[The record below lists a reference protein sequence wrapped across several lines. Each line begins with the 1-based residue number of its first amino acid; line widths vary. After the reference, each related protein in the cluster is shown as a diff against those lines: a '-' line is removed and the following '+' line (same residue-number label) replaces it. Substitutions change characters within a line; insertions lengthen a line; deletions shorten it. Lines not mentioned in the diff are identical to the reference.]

1 MQENLLMSIK
11 TKHATRIFNGN
22 KIYEFRRKSIKQEN
36 LNKKIFIYSSETTK
50 EILGYMIVDKIL
62 ENDIDS
68 LLKETKYEDT
78 KSIREY
84 FKGCETCY
92 ALHISETYRF
102 MSPIKIEEIKKEHQ
116 DFVIPQFYRYIKTNE
131 SIYEKLMNRNV
142 IHEMKLQPEY
152 FEYISSGSK
161 RIELRLNDEKRQRI
175 KINDQ
180 IIFLN
185 EKTKNKLITHVNK
198 IHKEK
203 SFEELFKNFDISI
216 LASKNKTKEELLNEL
231 SKFYTKEKQEKYGVL
246 GIQIEP
252 MYLISSNLNEKIIN
266 EIYELTKE
274 IGNTYPDYK
283 EWFYNKQ
290 TKEENRKTIYL
301 KTNNEI
307 IGVVNLKKE
316 ENKLCTIYLK
326 EEYRNHGISNILL
339 EEAFKYLD
347 TTKPYLTCNKNNL
360 KYLNNI
366 IKKYNWKKTG
376 IINNEIEF
384 NKEK

>member
-68 LLKETKYEDT
+68 LLEETKYEDT

-84 FKGCETCY
+84 FKGCKTCY

-102 MSPIKIEEIKKEHQ
+102 VSPIKIEEIKKEHT
-116 DFVIPQFYRYIKTNE
+116 DFVIPQFYRYIKPNE

-152 FEYISSGSK
+152 FGYISSGSK

-185 EKTKNKLITHVNK
+185 EKTKDKLITHVNK

-203 SFEELFKNFDISI
+203 SFVELFKNFDISL
-216 LASKNKTKEELLNEL
+216 LASKNKTKQELLNEL
-231 SKFYTKEKQEKYGVL
+231 SEFYTTEKQEKYGVL

-252 MYLISSNLNEKIIN
+252 MFLISSNLNEKIID

-274 IGNTYPDYK
+274 IRNTYSDYK

-301 KTNNEI
+301 KTDEI

-326 EEYRNHGISNILL
+326 EEYRNKGISNILL

>member
-68 LLKETKYEDT
+68 LLEETKYEDT

-84 FKGCETCY
+84 FKGCKTCY

-102 MSPIKIEEIKKEHQ
+102 VSPIKIEEIKKEHL
-116 DFVIPQFYRYIKTNE
+116 DFVIPQFYRYIKPNE

-180 IIFLN
+180 IVFTN
-185 EKTKNKLITHVNK
+185 EKTKDKLITHVNK

-203 SFEELFKNFDISI
+203 SFEKLFENFDISL
-216 LASKNKTKEELLNEL
+216 LASKNKTKQELLNEL

-252 MYLISSNLNEKIIN
+252 MFLISSNLNGKIID

-274 IGNTYPDYK
+274 IGNTYSDYK

-301 KTNNEI
+301 KTNEI

-326 EEYRNHGISNILL
+326 EEYRNIGISNILL

-347 TTKPYLTCNKNNL
+347 TTKPYLTCDKNNL

-384 NKEK
+384 NKK

>member
-11 TKHATRIFNGN
+11 TKHAIRIFNGN

-68 LLKETKYEDT
+68 LLEETKYEDT

-84 FKGCETCY
+84 FKGCKTCY

-102 MSPIKIEEIKKEHQ
+102 VSPIKIEEIKKEHP
-116 DFVIPQFYRYIKTNE
+116 DFVIPQFYRYIKPNE
-131 SIYEKLMNRNV
+131 SIYKKLMNRNV
-142 IHEMKLQPEY
+142 IYEMKLQPEY

-180 IIFLN
+180 IVFTN
-185 EKTKNKLITHVNK
+185 EKTKDKLITYVNK

-203 SFEELFKNFDISI
+203 SFEKLFENFDISL
-216 LASKNKTKEELLNEL
+216 LASKNKTKQELLNEL

-252 MYLISSNLNEKIIN
+252 MFLISSNLNGKIID

-274 IGNTYPDYK
+274 IGNTYSDYK
-283 EWFYNKQ
+283 AWFYNKQ

-301 KTNNEI
+301 KTDEI

-326 EEYRNHGISNILL
+326 EEYRNIGISNILL

-376 IINNEIEF
+376 IINSEIEF

>member
-68 LLKETKYEDT
+68 LLEETKYEDT

-84 FKGCETCY
+84 FKRCKTCY

-102 MSPIKIEEIKKEHQ
+102 VSPIKIEEIKKEHS
-116 DFVIPQFYRYIKTNE
+116 DFVIPQFYRYIKPNE

-152 FEYISSGSK
+152 FGYISSGSK

-185 EKTKNKLITHVNK
+185 EKTKDKLITHVNK

-203 SFEELFKNFDISI
+203 SFVELFKNFDISL
-216 LASKNKTKEELLNEL
+216 LASKNKTKQELLNEL
-231 SKFYTKEKQEKYGVL
+231 SEFYTKEKQEKYGVL

-252 MYLISSNLNEKIIN
+252 MFLISSNLNEKIID

-274 IGNTYPDYK
+274 IRNTYSDYK

-301 KTNNEI
+301 KTDEI
-307 IGVVNLKKE
+307 IGVVNLKKK

-326 EEYRNHGISNILL
+326 EEYRNKGISNILL

-376 IINNEIEF
+376 IINSEIEF

>member
-68 LLKETKYEDT
+68 LLEETKYEDT

-84 FKGCETCY
+84 FKGCKTCY

-102 MSPIKIEEIKKEHQ
+102 VSPIKIEEIKKEHL
-116 DFVIPQFYRYIKTNE
+116 DFVIPQFYRYIKPNE

-180 IIFLN
+180 IVFTN
-185 EKTKNKLITHVNK
+185 EKTKDKLITHVNK

-203 SFEELFKNFDISI
+203 SFEKLFENFDISL
-216 LASKNKTKEELLNEL
+216 LASKNKTKQELLNEL

-252 MYLISSNLNEKIIN
+252 MFLISSNLNGKIID

-274 IGNTYPDYK
+274 IGNTYSDYK

-301 KTNNEI
+301 KTNEI

-326 EEYRNHGISNILL
+326 EEYRNIGISNILL

-347 TTKPYLTCNKNNL
+347 TTKPYLTCDKNNL

>member
-68 LLKETKYEDT
+68 LLKETQYEDT

-84 FKGCETCY
+84 FKGCKTCY

-102 MSPIKIEEIKKEHQ
+102 VSPIKIEEIKKEHT
-116 DFVIPQFYRYIKTNE
+116 DFVIPQFYRYIKPNE

-152 FEYISSGSK
+152 FGYISSGSK

-185 EKTKNKLITHVNK
+185 EKTKDKLITHVNK

-203 SFEELFKNFDISI
+203 SFVELFKNFDISL

-252 MYLISSNLNEKIIN
+252 MFLISSNLNEKIID

-274 IGNTYPDYK
+274 IRNTYSDYK

-301 KTNNEI
+301 KTDEI

-326 EEYRNHGISNILL
+326 EEYRNIGISNILL

-347 TTKPYLTCNKNNL
+347 TIKPYLTCNKNNL

>member
-68 LLKETKYEDT
+68 LLEETKYEDT

-84 FKGCETCY
+84 FKGCKTCY

-102 MSPIKIEEIKKEHQ
+102 VSPIKIEEIKKEHL
-116 DFVIPQFYRYIKTNE
+116 DFVIPQFYRYIKPNE

-180 IIFLN
+180 IVFTN
-185 EKTKNKLITHVNK
+185 EKTKDKLITHVNK

-203 SFEELFKNFDISI
+203 SFEKLFENFDISL
-216 LASKNKTKEELLNEL
+216 LASKNKTKQELLNEL

-252 MYLISSNLNEKIIN
+252 MFLISSNLNGKIID

-274 IGNTYPDYK
+274 IGNTYSDYK

-301 KTNNEI
+301 KTNEI

-326 EEYRNHGISNILL
+326 EEYRNIGISNILL

-376 IINNEIEF
+376 IINSEIEF

>member
-68 LLKETKYEDT
+68 LLEETKYEDT

-84 FKGCETCY
+84 FKGCKTCY

-102 MSPIKIEEIKKEHQ
+102 VSPIKIEEIKKEHL
-116 DFVIPQFYRYIKTNE
+116 DFVIPQFYRYIKPNE

-180 IIFLN
+180 IVFTN
-185 EKTKNKLITHVNK
+185 EKTKDKLITHVNK

-203 SFEELFKNFDISI
+203 SFEKLFENFDISL
-216 LASKNKTKEELLNEL
+216 LASKNKTKQELLNEL

-252 MYLISSNLNEKIIN
+252 MFLISSNLNGKIID

-274 IGNTYPDYK
+274 IGNTYSDYK

-301 KTNNEI
+301 KTNEI

-326 EEYRNHGISNILL
+326 EEYRNIGISNILI

>member
-68 LLKETKYEDT
+68 LLEETKYEDT

-84 FKGCETCY
+84 FKGCKTCY

-102 MSPIKIEEIKKEHQ
+102 VSPIKIEEIKKEHP
-116 DFVIPQFYRYIKTNE
+116 DFVIPQFYRYIKPNE

-180 IIFLN
+180 IVFTN
-185 EKTKNKLITHVNK
+185 EKTKDKLITHVNK

-203 SFEELFKNFDISI
+203 SFEKLFENFDISL
-216 LASKNKTKEELLNEL
+216 LASKNKTKQELLNEL

-252 MYLISSNLNEKIIN
+252 MFLISSNLNGKIID

-274 IGNTYPDYK
+274 IGNTYSDYK

-301 KTNNEI
+301 KTNEI

-326 EEYRNHGISNILL
+326 EEYRNIGISNILL

>member
-68 LLKETKYEDT
+68 LLEETKYEDT

-84 FKGCETCY
+84 FKGCKTCY

-102 MSPIKIEEIKKEHQ
+102 VSPIKIEEIKKEHT
-116 DFVIPQFYRYIKTNE
+116 DFVIPQFYRYIKPNE

-152 FEYISSGSK
+152 FGYISSGSK

-185 EKTKNKLITHVNK
+185 EKTKDKLITHVNK

-203 SFEELFKNFDISI
+203 SFVELFKNFDISL

-252 MYLISSNLNEKIIN
+252 MFLISSNLNGKIID

-274 IGNTYPDYK
+274 IGNTYSDYK
-283 EWFYNKQ
+283 KWFYNKQ

-301 KTNNEI
+301 KTNEI

-326 EEYRNHGISNILL
+326 EEYRNIGISNILL

-376 IINNEIEF
+376 IINSEIEF

>member
-68 LLKETKYEDT
+68 LLEETKYEDT

-84 FKGCETCY
+84 FKGCKTCY

-102 MSPIKIEEIKKEHQ
+102 VSPIKIEEIKKEHP
-116 DFVIPQFYRYIKTNE
+116 DFVIPQFYRYIKPNE

-180 IIFLN
+180 IVFTN
-185 EKTKNKLITHVNK
+185 EKTKDKLITHVNK

-203 SFEELFKNFDISI
+203 SFEKLFENFDISL
-216 LASKNKTKEELLNEL
+216 LASKNKTKQELLNEL

-252 MYLISSNLNEKIIN
+252 MFLISSNLNGKIID

-274 IGNTYPDYK
+274 IGNTYSDYK

-301 KTNNEI
+301 KTNEI

-326 EEYRNHGISNILL
+326 EEYRNIGISNILL

-347 TTKPYLTCNKNNL
+347 TTKPYLTCDKNNL

>member
-68 LLKETKYEDT
+68 LLEETKYEDT

-84 FKGCETCY
+84 FKGCKTCY

-102 MSPIKIEEIKKEHQ
+102 VSPIKIEEIKKEHT
-116 DFVIPQFYRYIKTNE
+116 DFVIPQFYRYIKPNE

-152 FEYISSGSK
+152 FGYISSGSK

-185 EKTKNKLITHVNK
+185 EKTKDKLITHVNK

-203 SFEELFKNFDISI
+203 SFVELFKNFDISL

-252 MYLISSNLNEKIIN
+252 IFLISSNLNGKIID

-274 IGNTYPDYK
+274 IENTYSDYK

-301 KTNNEI
+301 KTDEI
-307 IGVVNLKKE
+307 IGVINLKKE

-326 EEYRNHGISNILL
+326 EEYRNIGISNILL

>member
-68 LLKETKYEDT
+68 LLEETKYEDT

-84 FKGCETCY
+84 FKGCKTCY

-102 MSPIKIEEIKKEHQ
+102 VSPIKIEEIKKEHP
-116 DFVIPQFYRYIKTNE
+116 DFVIPQFYRYIKPNE

-161 RIELRLNDEKRQRI
+161 RIELRLNDEKRQKI

-180 IIFLN
+180 IVFTN
-185 EKTKNKLITHVNK
+185 EKTKDKLITHVNK

-203 SFEELFKNFDISI
+203 SFEKLFENFDISL
-216 LASKNKTKEELLNEL
+216 LASKNKTKQELLNEL

-252 MYLISSNLNEKIIN
+252 MFLISSNLNGKIIDK
-266 EIYELTKE
+266 IYELTKE
-274 IGNTYPDYK
+274 IRNTYSDYK

-301 KTNNEI
+301 KTNEI

-326 EEYRNHGISNILL
+326 EEYRNIGISNILL

-376 IINNEIEF
+376 IINSEIEF

>member
-11 TKHATRIFNGN
+11 TKHATRIFNEN

-68 LLKETKYEDT
+68 LLEETKYEDT

-84 FKGCETCY
+84 FKGCKTCY

-102 MSPIKIEEIKKEHQ
+102 VSPIKIEEIKKEHP
-116 DFVIPQFYRYIKTNE
+116 DFVIPQFYRYIKPNE
-131 SIYEKLMNRNV
+131 SIYKKLMNRNV

-180 IIFLN
+180 IVFTN
-185 EKTKNKLITHVNK
+185 EKTKDKLITHVNK

-203 SFEELFKNFDISI
+203 SFEKLFENFDISL
-216 LASKNKTKEELLNEL
+216 LASKNKTKQELLNEL

-252 MYLISSNLNEKIIN
+252 MFLISSNLNEKIID

-274 IGNTYPDYK
+274 IGNTYSDYK

-290 TKEENRKTIYL
+290 TKEENRRTIYL
-301 KTNNEI
+301 KTNEI

-326 EEYRNHGISNILL
+326 EEYRNIGISNILL

-376 IINNEIEF
+376 IINSEIEF

>member
-68 LLKETKYEDT
+68 LLKETQYEDT

-84 FKGCETCY
+84 FKGCKTCY

-102 MSPIKIEEIKKEHQ
+102 VSPIKIEKIKKEHT
-116 DFVIPQFYRYIKTNE
+116 DFVIPQFYRYIKPNE

-152 FEYISSGSK
+152 FGYISSGSK

-185 EKTKNKLITHVNK
+185 EKTKDKLITHVNK

-203 SFEELFKNFDISI
+203 SFVELFKNFDISL

-252 MYLISSNLNEKIIN
+252 MFLISSNLNEKIID

-274 IGNTYPDYK
+274 IRNTYSDYK

-301 KTNNEI
+301 KTDEI

-326 EEYRNHGISNILL
+326 EEYRNKGISNILL

-376 IINNEIEF
+376 IINSEIEF

>member
-62 ENDIDS
+62 ENDIDN
-68 LLKETKYEDT
+68 LLEETKYEDT

-84 FKGCETCY
+84 FKGCKTCY
-92 ALHISETYRF
+92 ALHISETYKF
-102 MSPIKIEEIKKEHQ
+102 IKPIKIEEIKEKYK
-116 DFVIPQFYRYIKTNE
+116 DFVIPQFYRYIKPNE

-180 IIFLN
+180 IIFTN
-185 EKTKNKLITHVNK
+185 EQTKDKIITHVKKLHN
-198 IHKEK
+198 EK
-203 SFEELFKNFDISI
+203 SFENLFKNFDIKL
-216 LASKNKTKEELLNEL
+216 LASLNKTKQELLNEL
-231 SKFYTKEKQEKYGVL
+231 SKFYTIEKQNKYGVL

-252 MYLISSNLNEKIIN
+252 IYHISSILNEKIID

-274 IGNTYPDYK
+274 IENYYPNYK

-290 TKEENRKTIYL
+290 IKEENRKTIYL
-301 KTNNEI
+301 RKDNKI
-307 IGVVNLKKE
+307 IGIVNLKKD
-316 ENKLCTIYLK
+316 ENKLCTIFIHK
-326 EEYRNHGISNILL
+326 DYRNMGVSKILL
-339 EEAFKYLD
+339 DETFKYLE
-347 TTKPYLTCNKNNL
+347 TFKPYLTCNEKNL
-360 KYLNNI
+360 IFLNPI

-376 IINNEIEF
+376 KLEKEIIFNEE
-384 NKEK
+384 